1 MRVRVCAVAY
11 MIGCSV
17 LCSTVMG
24 RVNFYL
30 MRLMM
35 FFDEFDSDPSL
46 HHLEPEMPT
55 RYQNVRNDAV
65 LWAFLRPDVTSRYQR
80 TPLLL

>member
-1 MRVRVCAVAY
+1 MRVRVCAVAC

-30 MRLMM
+30 RRLMM

-46 HHLEPEMPT
+46 HLLKCPQAH
-55 RYQNVRNDAV
+55 NVSCGLFAV
-65 LWAFLRPDVTSRYQR
+65 YIS
-80 TPLLL
+80 

>member
-46 HHLEPEMPT
+46 HLLKCPQAH
-55 RYQNVRNDAV
+55 NVSCGLFAV
-65 LWAFLRPDVTSRYQR
+65 CIS
-80 TPLLL
+80 

>member
-17 LCSTVMG
+17 LCSTLMG

-46 HHLEPEMPT
+46 QSHQSAPI
-55 RYQNVRNDAV
+55 RR
-65 LWAFLRPDVTSRYQR
+65 FLFV
-80 TPLLL
+80 

>member
-1 MRVRVCAVAY
+1 MRVRVCAVAC

-46 HHLEPEMPT
+46 H
-55 RYQNVRNDAV
+55 
-65 LWAFLRPDVTSRYQR
+65 
-80 TPLLL
+80 LLKCP